1 MSAGSAP
8 HDVIDIPSQ
17 RRVGGLSAVDGVS
30 ELAWSG
36 DGAVLAAAI
45 GGPGDGGTVAVFD
58 RDGSELAR
66 YEPEPDTWVLRVAIS
81 PDGRLIA
88 MSRNRFSRSD
98 PEMSAIIVWD
108 WRADEVVAT
117 MPRDDIGPA
126 ALAFDPNGTRL
137 VAGMALGGGGDVWDV
152 ATGER
157 VVTLAG
163 APFVADVAFAPTG
176 RPSQPATRT
185 GWCGCGTPRP
195 AYAAWSSR
203 ASGVRRTPSCSAP
216 TVRNLHRCR
225 RTGCF
230 GCGPST
236 STTSSPSPRVG
247 SPGRCRTTS
256 VASTSTSIAAP
267 PDQSRRTLR
276 RCHGCATPAMRRCHG
291 RP

>member
-17 RRVGGLSAVDGVS
+17 RRIGGLSDVDGLN

-45 GGPGDGGTVAVFD
+45 GGPGDVGTVAVFD

-117 MPRDDIGPA
+117 MPRNDIGPA

-163 APFVADVAFAPTG
+163 APLVADVAFGPDSSTIATG
-176 RPSQPATRT
+176 HPDGVVRLWDAET
-185 GWCGCGTPRP
+185 
-195 AYAAWSSR
+195 
-203 ASGVRRTPSCSAP
+203 GVRHLELPGFGSSADR
-216 TVRNLHRCR
+216 VVFSADGSQLA
-225 RTGCF
+225 
-230 GCGPST
+230 SL
-236 STTSSPSPRVG
+236 SSDGLLRVWAVELDDL
-247 SPGRCRTTS
+247 
-256 VASTSTSIAAP
+256 VAIAA
-267 PDQSRRTLR
+267 SRITRPLSNDECR
-276 RCHGCATPAMRRCHG
+276 QYLHVDRCPS
-291 RP
+291 